1 MKSLFVLPL
10 LLLVLGAEVTG
21 ATAASPDGVQAELE
35 AILALTRQRPPE
47 GTTGADHYRWFDGLT
62 RRLGAEAFAFMERH
76 PSDPRR
82 WQAALILQQRRFH
95 PRFVLSIGDDYAT
108 AGEKAVVRDAAAEE
122 AWSRKV
128 DELEKAMR
136 VATDVPAE
144 VREQLEFGD
153 LMQVFQPAYQAV
165 AEKKPVDLAGVERTL
180 TAFLQRWP
188 ASESGRG
195 CLPMFVQLK
204 RKVEDV
210 DEAQVLA
217 AFADSPNAPARDY
230 VRDRLRFFALSKEPF
245 SLAFTAL
252 DGREVSLEALR
263 GKVVLIDFWATWCG
277 PCIAEMSNVRD
288 VYEKYHDK
296 GFEIIGVSLDDEKDR
311 GKFIELVAKER
322 VTWPQRFQGR
332 GWKDDLARTYTIS
345 GIPAMFLLDAEGR
358 LVTTNARGPR
368 LEQEVKR
375 LLKL

>member
-62 RRLGAEAFAFMERH
+62 RRLGAEAFAFVERH

-245 SLAFTAL
+245 SIAFTAL

-277 PCIAEMSNVRD
+277 PCIAEMPNVRD